1 MSPDDYIS
9 VRDWRRKP
17 PLRLRVTSKPDVC
30 WFWIKCTRCPHM
42 AAVAIVPYIIRW
54 DRTAGRT
61 CCAKWPA
68 ARSAASAGEG
78 ERAADGQRLV
88 AVAREP
94 FFHVEIEAVQPVVL
108 RH

>member
-17 PLRLRVTSKPDVC
+17 PLWLRVTSKPDVC

-54 DRTAGRT
+54 G
-61 CCAKWPA
+61 P
-68 ARSAASAGEG
+68 
-78 ERAADGQRLV
+78 DGWQDMLRE
-88 AVAREP
+88 VARCTKCGKRGVALQHP
-94 FFHVEIEAVQPVVL
+94 SWGGSDTGWAPIPIGQMAPVPRL
-108 RH
+108 DEC